1 MLSQNAVNI
10 IIPKVINFIIEK
22 TANNNFAGL

>member
-22 TANNNFAGL
+22 TVNNNFAGL